1 MSPPPVL
8 YAEDDE
14 NDVFLLERAF
24 ARAGVENPLQ
34 AVTDGAAAQRYLSGT
49 DEFADRDRFPA
60 PCLALLDLNL
70 PRKSGLEVLQWVRT
84 TPTLRSLPVILLTS
98 SSQKRDIQAAYT
110 YGANGYLVK
119 PASAEKLVE
128 LVTALRDTC
137 LIPDAPVRGWL
148 ELKGNQRPPAAV

>member
-1 MSPPPVL
+1 MPFPPVL

-24 ARAGVENPLQ
+24 ARAQVENPLQ
-34 AVTDGAAAQRYLSGT
+34 AVSDGAAALRYLAGTGEFVDRQRY
-49 DEFADRDRFPA
+49 PA

-84 TPTLRSLPVILLTS
+84 TPPLRSLPVILLTS
-98 SSQKRDIQAAYT
+98 SSQKRDIEAAYT
-110 YGANGYLVK
+110 LGANGFLVK
-119 PASAEKLVE
+119 PASAAQLLE

-137 LIPDAPVRGWL
+137 LIPDAPIRGWL
-148 ELKGNQRPPAAV
+148 ELKGNQRPPAPV